1 MSTKQRANALRI
13 LAMDAVQHANSGHP
27 GMPLGMADIAEVLW
41 HRFLRHNPKNPQW
54 INRDRFIVSNGH
66 GAMLHYALLH
76 LSGYNLSIDD
86 LKQFRQ
92 WHSKTPGHPE
102 YGETPGVE
110 TSTGPLGQGLANAV
124 GMAIAEAKLAQSFN
138 QSEHTIIDHFT
149 YAFCGDGCLMEGISH
164 EVCSLAGTL
173 QLGKLIVFWDDNGIS
188 IDGDVRS
195 WFSENTAQRFKA
207 YHWQVI
213 EAVDGHDSE
222 AIAQAIQSAQANTS
236 QPTLICCKTTI
247 AKGAPDVE
255 GSHKSHGAPL
265 GNEAISSSRQ
275 HLGWQHEPFVLPKE
289 VYESWQSDRKDE
301 QDWQELWQ
309 SYQSHHPDLAKE
321 LERRLSQNLP
331 SHFLSQQ
338 EQLLLSWQNE
348 GQSVAT
354 RKASM
359 QWLEATIDT
368 LPELL
373 GGSADLSCSNLT
385 QVAQHELL
393 QGPDFRGNYL
403 GYGVREFGMAAIMN
417 GLALYGGFIPYGG
430 TFLVFQ
436 DYARNAIRLSALMR
450 QKVIYVFTHDSIGL
464 GEDGP
469 THQPIEQLSSLRAMP
484 HIDVWRPCDRVE
496 TAVAWSEALKSAGP
510 SALILSRQTLA
521 HQTRSQEQLQAIQK
535 GAYILYEPETS
546 IKFIII
552 ATGSEIDLAVAVAKQ
567 QGHTR
572 VVSMPCVERFKQQD
586 KTYQNAVIPPSHKD
600 IIAIEAG
607 SRQVWYEWVGRD
619 GLVIGIDSFGASAPG
634 DIMFEHYGFSVDAI
648 TKTIQQHF
656 SSNPQTQEVIS

>member
-41 HRFLRHNPKNPQW
+41 HRFLRHNPKNSEW
-54 INRDRFIVSNGH
+54 VNRDRFIVSNGH

-138 QSEHTIIDHFT
+138 QAKHTIIDHFT

-173 QLGKLIVFWDDNGIS
+173 QLGKLIIFWDDNGIS
-188 IDGDVRS
+188 IDGDVKS

-213 EAVDGHDSE
+213 EDIDGHDSE
-222 AIAQAIQSAQANTS
+222 AIAQAIQKAQANTS

-265 GNEAISSSRQ
+265 GDDTISSSRQ
-275 HLGWQHEPFVLPKE
+275 HLGWQHEPFVIPKE
-289 VYESWQSDRKDE
+289 VYDSWQSSGNDD
-301 QDWQELWQ
+301 QDWQALWQ
-309 SYQSHHPDLAKE
+309 SYQSHHPDLAQE

-331 SHFLSQQ
+331 SNFLSQQ
-338 EQLLLSWQNE
+338 EQLLSSWQNE

-359 QWLEATIDT
+359 QWLEASIDT

-393 QGPDFRGNYL
+393 QGPDFKGNYL

-469 THQPIEQLSSLRAMP
+469 THQPIEQLASLRAMP
-484 HIDVWRPCDRVE
+484 HIDVWRPCDRIE
-496 TAVAWSEALKSAGP
+496 TAVAWAEALKSTGP

-535 GAYILYEPETS
+535 GGYILYEPETS

-552 ATGSEIDLAVAVAKQ
+552 ATGSETDLAVAVAKQ

-586 KTYQNAVIPPSHKD
+586 QTYQNAIIPPSHQD
-600 IIAIEAG
+600 VIAIEAG
-607 SRQVWYEWVGRD
+607 SRQAWYEWVGRH

-634 DIMFEHYGFSVDAI
+634 KVMFEHYGFSVDAI